1 MNEKTR
7 NQESGLMDQEQ
18 AVGAYLEAL
27 LQPVSEADSAT
38 GTEQP
43 VPQQLA
49 IRSPAVLTPA
59 VFAPAIIPS
68 VPLPEP
74 EIEDPDPVRS
84 ESEPVATA
92 AGSGRPAWAEEPFQV
107 LLFKVAGLQLAIPL
121 VELNGVVPWLDE
133 AVTEM
138 PNHRG
143 WFLGLRDHL
152 QHRVKLIDIAA
163 VILPPDR
170 YASLA
175 AADSSRLGKVVLI
188 NDYEWG
194 LACEDVAEM
203 ITLEPDAVKWR
214 PPGGDRRW
222 LAGTVIE
229 HMCAL
234 LNVDAFGDMLREEGL
249 SGA

>member
-7 NQESGLMDQEQ
+7 NQDSGLMDQEQ

-27 LQPVSEADSAT
+27 LQPVPEADSVT
-38 GTEQP
+38 GTGQP
-43 VPQQLA
+43 VSQQLA
-49 IRSPAVLTPA
+49 TPPPAVLTPA
-59 VFAPAIIPS
+59 VIVPAAIP
-68 VPLPEP
+68 PEP
-74 EIEDPDPVRS
+74 VPEQEIEDLDPVRS
-84 ESEPVATA
+84 EPEPVATD

-107 LLFKVAGLQLAIPL
+107 LLFKVAGLQLAVPL
-121 VELNGVVPWLDE
+121 VELNGVISWSDE

-170 YASLA
+170 YASLS

-203 ITLEPDAVKWR
+203 VTLEPDAVKWR
-214 PPGGDRRW
+214 PPGGDRQW

-234 LNVDAFGDMLREEGL
+234 LNVDAFADRLRKEGL
-249 SGA
+249 S